1 MGFLDPSPYLPHP
14 SSHHDLA
21 GRHGRCTSPPTK
33 RGALH
38 KQSSGRHGVGCNFVM
53 ACRDTDTLRPPP
65 ILPPPP
71 PSSLHPHAHPTC
83 SLPLLPLPLLH
94 LSCRST
100 GESLD
105 SIAREDSSDSLAG
118 SEQRQ
123 PPGEGG
129 QASAGDGASE
139 ENRESTEEETKERE

>member
-1 MGFLDPSPYLPHP
+1 MQGPQTPFTLLPSFHHP
-14 SSHHDLA
+14 
-21 GRHGRCTSPPTK
+21 
-33 RGALH
+33 
-38 KQSSGRHGVGCNFVM
+38 
-53 ACRDTDTLRPPP
+53 LRPLSTPM
-65 ILPPPP
+65 LPPPA
-71 PSSLHPHAHPTC
+71 PS
-83 SLPLLPLPLLH
+83 PLLPLPLLH
-94 LSCRST
+94 LSCRLT